1 MRATKA
7 VGPKAA
13 ALKYDILTALLSLS
27 VHDRGVD
34 GRLAQRLALL
44 ITARFS
50 WRTETFAVGIQELA
64 RLWSVT
70 DRTAKREMA
79 QMRTRGWIT
88 VERTARRGRVAEHRI
103 HVQVLLDAT
112 RLYWPAV
119 GPDFVQRMGQGGNVP
134 DNTVVPFPPS
144 GKVPVA
150 PVPDGSVWSAA
161 SVLLHEQ
168 DAALHTA
175 WFARLVQA
183 GAGQGRLELVAPTRF
198 TASYVQTHLLG
209 RILAAVAMVDP
220 TITKITISG
229 VS

>member
-7 VGPKAA
+7 IGPGAA

-27 VHDRGVD
+27 VHDAGVE

-79 QMRTRGWIT
+79 QMRARGWIT
-88 VERTARRGRVAEHRI
+88 VERAARRGRVAEHRI
-103 HVQVLLDAT
+103 HLQVLMDST

-119 GPDFVQRMGQGGNVP
+119 GPDFVLRMGQGGEAP
-134 DNTVVPFPPS
+134 DETVVPFPAG
-144 GKVPVA
+144 GKAMDA

-161 SVLLHEQ
+161 SVLLHAQ
-168 DAALHTA
+168 DAALHAA
-175 WFARLVQA
+175 WFARLAQA
-183 GAGQGRLELVAPTRF
+183 EAGQGRLELVAPSRF
-198 TASYVQTHLLG
+198 AASYVQAHLTG
-209 RILAAVAMVDP
+209 RILAAVTQIDP
-220 TITKITISG
+220 GITI
-229 VS
+229 VSVTAE